1 MHGRSLWPR
10 ASRIALVHD
19 FLLDL
24 RGAERVF
31 LEMCSIW
38 PEADVYTAV
47 YDEEGTEGRFADRG
61 VRTSFLQKLRP
72 TARTFRALLPLYP
85 AAIESFDF
93 SSYDLVIS
101 SSSAWAHA
109 IICDEQTTHV
119 SYCHNPFRYV
129 WNDREHTLA
138 ERRDPL
144 SRAALRALF
153 RRWRQ
158 WDWIAAQRVDRYL
171 ANSETTK
178 QRIKA
183 YFGRDAEVVYPPVET
198 DRFVPGVIGDYYVVL
213 SELVQHK
220 RIDRAVRAFNEIG
233 RRLLI
238 VGDGPDAGRLRRMA
252 GPLVSFE
259 GRVTDA
265 RVAELLASCRALVQP
280 SVEEFGIAAVEAQ
293 AAGRPVI
300 AARGGGALET
310 IEDGVTGTHWS
321 GDAEGLA
328 DAVLAFDDSSIDP
341 KACVENAARFGT
353 EQFRRTLPE
362 VVERL
367 VSEVRGEA
375 LDGSRFVQG
384 RRPRNPRPRGLG
396 LAVGPS
402 LPAVE
407 DLEEKRA
414 AAEHR
419 RP

>member
-10 ASRIALVHD
+10 ASRVALVHD

-61 VRTSFLQKLRP
+61 VRTSFLQRLRP
-72 TARTFRALLPLYP
+72 TARSFRALLPLYP

-109 IICDEQTTHV
+109 IICDEQTTHI

-158 WDWIAAQRVDRYL
+158 WDWIAAQRVDRYV

-213 SELVQHK
+213 SELVPHK
-220 RIDRAVRAFNEIG
+220 RIDRAVRAFNQIG
-233 RRLLI
+233 RRLVI
-238 VGDGPDAGRLRRMA
+238 VGDGPDAARLRRMA

-259 GRVTDA
+259 GRVSDA

-321 GDAEGLA
+321 GDADGLA
-328 DAVLAFDDSSIDP
+328 DAVLSFDDGAIDP

-353 EQFRRTLPE
+353 EQFRRTLPA
-362 VVERL
+362 VVDRL
-367 VSEVRGEA
+367 VAEVRGEG
-375 LDGSRFVQG
+375 LEGSRPSQG

-402 LPAVE
+402 LPVVE
-407 DLEEKRA
+407 ALEQKRTE
-414 AAEHR
+414 AER
-419 RP
+419 RGR